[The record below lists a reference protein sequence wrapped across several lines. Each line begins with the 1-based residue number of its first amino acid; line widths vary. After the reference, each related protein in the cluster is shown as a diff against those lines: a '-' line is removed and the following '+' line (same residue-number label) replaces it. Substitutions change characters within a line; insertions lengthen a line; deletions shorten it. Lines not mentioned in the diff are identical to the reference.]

1 MSRQDGTVSAQP
13 DGLAT
18 MNNHLSDSAPAA
30 TTPVPH
36 DRASGEATEGR
47 TAMALDMTGRG
58 QQDTTEGRTMTGDV
72 DMQPQVMDCTATD
85 SSGMTNNDQLRA
97 TITPSSRGH
106 NRNKPTTRRTPKTV
120 KT

>member
-1 MSRQDGTVSAQP
+1 MSPQDGTVSAQP

-30 TTPVPH
+30 TTP
-36 DRASGEATEGR
+36 ASGEATEGR

-58 QQDTTEGRTMTGDV
+58 QQDTTEGTTMTGDV
-72 DMQPQVMDCTATD
+72 DKQPQVMDCTATD